1 MQDLGETFAP
11 EDEGLA
17 IGLRFQALILFPL
30 VEGDLGSLCS
40 ISVVTAA
47 ADSHNVFDINLG

>member
-11 EDEGLA
+11 EDEEGLA

-30 VEGDLGSLCS
+30 VEGDLGSVLLLLL
-40 ISVVTAA
+40 IAVM
-47 ADSHNVFDINLG
+47 